1 MPSKRLK
8 KIYKN
13 LKYKYRLVIY
23 NESTL
28 DTEYS
33 FFLSQLNVILALC
46 SLLLIGMLLSFLI
59 ITFTPVKYYLPGF
72 GEAGVRKQLRE
83 LMVETEKLKAK
94 QRENDLWTEN
104 IRQVL
109 SGEIPSDKIHIQ
121 EVMPNDSSKK

>member
-1 MPSKRLK
+1 
-8 KIYKN
+8 
-13 LKYKYRLVIY
+13 
-23 NESTL
+23 
-28 DTEYS
+28 
-33 FFLSQLNVILALC
+33 
-46 SLLLIGMLLSFLI
+46 MLLSFLI
-59 ITFTPVKYYLPGF
+59 ITYTPVKYYLPGF

>member
-46 SLLLIGMLLSFLI
+46 SLLLIGMLLTFLI

-83 LMVETEKLKAK
+83 LMVETKKLKAK
-94 QRENDLWTEN
+94 QRENDLWAEN

-109 SGEIPSDKIHIQ
+109 SGEIPSDKLHFQ
-121 EVMPNDSSKK
+121 EVVPKDSAKK

>member
-59 ITFTPVKYYLPGF
+59 ITYTPVKYYLPGF

-121 EVMPNDSSKK
+121 EVVPNDSSKK

>member
-59 ITFTPVKYYLPGF
+59 ITYTPVKYYLPGF

>member
-1 MPSKRLK
+1 
-8 KIYKN
+8 
-13 LKYKYRLVIY
+13 
-23 NESTL
+23 
-28 DTEYS
+28 
-33 FFLSQLNVILALC
+33 
-46 SLLLIGMLLSFLI
+46 MLLSFLI

-109 SGEIPSDKIHIQ
+109 SGEIPSDKIHFQ
-121 EVMPNDSSKK
+121 EATPTDTSKK

>member
-28 DTEYS
+28 DMEYS

-121 EVMPNDSSKK
+121 EAMPKDSSKK